1 MAQST
6 IRLLLPV
13 IFATFLLWGAT
24 PAGAGW
30 EAGAKAGYDSNLSRS
45 IDEGEGS
52 SYLSVQGG
60 YVKGHSGESRMDWT
74 MGFFVEGAFYPSLED
89 IDYAAATFSP
99 GLAYIFHPGWTVAV
113 TPFLQ
118 GKVVQDSDQSALAFG
133 VRVDFLQK
141 PGGRVYLGEYYAY
154 TDSRASNDVYSYRE
168 NAVGAYLGMR
178 WSPGFFTE
186 VGYEFSRGD
195 SFLSTKIPGLPA
207 GGGGGGGGG
216 AGGGGAGGGGAGNGG
231 GGPIYSPAFDSIV
244 FKETV
249 DSHSVPVTVG
259 FDWTARWFSTVN
271 YTYRTWSAESVEAT
285 DHSGYAGI
293 GYRF

>member
-1 MAQST
+1 MVQST

-13 IFATFLLWGAT
+13 IFAAFLLWGVT
-24 PAGAGW
+24 PARAGW

-45 IDEGEGS
+45 IDDEEGS
-52 SYLSVQGG
+52 AYLSVQGG

-74 MGFFVEGAFYPSLED
+74 MGFFVEGAFYPSIED

-99 GLAYIFHPGWTVAV
+99 GLAYIFRPGWTGAV

-141 PGGRVYLGEYYAY
+141 PGGSVYLGEYYAY

-178 WSPGFFTE
+178 WTPGCFTE

-195 SFLSTKIPGLPA
+195 SFLSVKVPA
-207 GGGGGGGGG
+207 SP
-216 AGGGGAGGGGAGNGG
+216 AGGGGAGGGGPGG
-231 GGPIYSPAFDSIV
+231 GGAGYGGGMPQYSKAFDSIV
-244 FKETV
+244 FKEKV
-249 DSHSVPVTVG
+249 DTHSVPVTVG
-259 FDWTARWFSTVN
+259 FDWTPRWFSTVN
-271 YTYRTWSAESVEAT
+271 YTYRTWSAESADAT

-293 GYRF
+293 GYRFGLPDR

>member
-1 MAQST
+1 MVQSS

-13 IFATFLLWGAT
+13 IFAVFLLWGVT
-24 PAGAGW
+24 PARAGW

-52 SYLSVQGG
+52 SYLSIQGG

-118 GKVVQDSDQSALAFG
+118 GKAVQDSDQSALAFG

-141 PGGRVYLGEYYAY
+141 PGGRAYLGEYYAY

-195 SFLSTKIPGLPA
+195 SFLSVKVPA
-207 GGGGGGGGG
+207 PPTGGGG
-216 AGGGGAGGGGAGNGG
+216 AGGRGAGYGGGM
-231 GGPIYSPAFDSIV
+231 PQYSKAFDSIV
-244 FKETV
+244 FKEQV

-259 FDWTARWFSTVN
+259 FDWTPRWFSSVN
-271 YTYRTWSAESVEAT
+271 YTYRSWSAESVKAT

-293 GYRF
+293 GYRFGLPDR

>member
-1 MAQST
+1 MVQSA

-13 IFATFLLWGAT
+13 IFAELLLWGVT
-24 PAGAGW
+24 PARAGW

-74 MGFFVEGAFYPSLED
+74 MGFFVEGAFYPSIED

-141 PGGRVYLGEYYAY
+141 PGGKVYLGEYYAY

-168 NAVGAYLGMR
+168 NAVGAYLGVR

-195 SFLSTKIPGLPA
+195 SFLSTRLPGLPA
-207 GGGGGGGGG
+207 GGGGAGGGG

-249 DSHSVPVTVG
+249 DTHSVPVTVG